1 MSKIYTAVH
10 GDTWDSIAYKTVGD
24 EFLCD
29 QICAANSREHE
40 GVVMFVGGEKVII
53 PDIAATQSTIIKA
66 PWS

>member
-1 MSKIYTAVH
+1 MSKTYTAVH

-29 QICAANSREHE
+29 QICAANAREHE
-40 GVVMFVGGEKVII
+40 GVVMFDGSEKVTI
-53 PDIAATQSTIIKA
+53 PDIVVAQSTVIKA

>member
-1 MSKIYTAVH
+1 MTYHTTVL
-10 GDTWDSIAYKTVGD
+10 GETWDSIAYKTVGD
-24 EFLCD
+24 GFLCD

-40 GVVMFVGGEKVII
+40 GVVMFEGGEKVII

>member
-1 MSKIYTAVH
+1 MSKTYTAVH

-29 QICAANSREHE
+29 QICAANAREHE
-40 GVVMFVGGEKVII
+40 GVVMFDGGEKVTI
-53 PDIAATQSTIIKA
+53 PDIVVAQSTGIKA